1 MDHSFSFITSLQY
14 QLKAALAQLAAFQS
28 GKKYQDMQEAHHQEV
43 HSLKQKEK
51 QTQEEL
57 ARTRRDMVRT
67 REHWFEVFED
77 LEKEYRNEIKKL
89 EKQLKAALKR
99 AWKAERPCDEA
110 LDKVTQQRQKIYELE
125 TEPEKEKGKISIF
138 GPS

>member
-1 MDHSFSFITSLQY
+1 
-14 QLKAALAQLAAFQS
+14 
-28 GKKYQDMQEAHHQEV
+28 MQEAHHKEV

-89 EKQLKAALKR
+89 EKQLKFMT
-99 AWKAERPCDEA
+99 AEEQIQCLYVDHLVWE
-110 LDKVTQQRQKIYELE
+110 RQL
-125 TEPEKEKGKISIF
+125 
-138 GPS
+138 